1 MVKAVTKYGAVK
13 GKKKEGFI
21 TFRGIPYA
29 KPPVGDLRFRPPRE
43 PDFWEGVRDC
53 TKFGAPALQLFAVSH
68 VLQPNILEISSEDCL
83 YLNVST
89 PAVKEDGKT
98 GDLSPDEQAKLP
110 VYVFLHGGAFETGGG
125 NMPLYRGEN
134 FANKGIVYVNINYR
148 MSIFGFMALEE
159 FRRES
164 SVTGCFGVQ
173 DALQALRW
181 VKENIAAF
189 GGDPDNVTLGGE
201 SAGAFITSIL
211 LGLREAKG
219 LFRRCILESGSIV
232 GLNPVAR
239 FGAGNPEYYLEN
251 SRQVA
256 ADLGASDSKEGA
268 ALLRSL
274 PAEDLLK
281 SWFFRPDGSYR
292 GKRTDPVLRDFLFD
306 GDFAVDPGTQY
317 INEADL
323 LFGFNTDEGT
333 IFSDKNLT
341 EEGYAERLRNLYG
354 ERADEVMQRYPVD
367 AQHTPYERCAEIIGF
382 SSFKA
387 SMLPYADRLSGMGK
401 KVYGYHFDYLTE
413 RLRKE
418 GFGCR
423 HIAELNFVFRKEL
436 KFVGADDERGDAVAA
451 FMNEAWCS
459 FIRTGCPSPDW
470 PQYDPDTAQVMRIG
484 EQIRSEKI
492 ERLDEMK
499 YFENLLLRK

>member
-43 PDFWEGVRDC
+43 PDSWEGVRDC

-125 NMPLYRGEN
+125 NMLLYRGEN

-201 SAGAFITSIL
+201 SAGASTTSIL
-211 LGLREAKG
+211 LGLREAKV
-219 LFRRCILESGSIV
+219 FSEDAFWKAEASWVSIPSPVSEPAIPNIIWKIL
-232 GLNPVAR
+232 AR
-239 FGAGNPEYYLEN
+239 W
-251 SRQVA
+251 RQIW
-256 ADLGASDSKEGA
+256 E
-268 ALLRSL
+268 L
-274 PAEDLLK
+274 P
-281 SWFFRPDGSYR
+281 
-292 GKRTDPVLRDFLFD
+292 
-306 GDFAVDPGTQY
+306 
-317 INEADL
+317 I
-323 LFGFNTDEGT
+323 
-333 IFSDKNLT
+333 
-341 EEGYAERLRNLYG
+341 
-354 ERADEVMQRYPVD
+354 
-367 AQHTPYERCAEIIGF
+367 
-382 SSFKA
+382 
-387 SMLPYADRLSGMGK
+387 
-401 KVYGYHFDYLTE
+401 
-413 RLRKE
+413 LRKE
-418 GFGCR
+418 RRCCG
-423 HIAELNFVFRKEL
+423 AFR
-436 KFVGADDERGDAVAA
+436 R
-451 FMNEAWCS
+451 
-459 FIRTGCPSPDW
+459 
-470 PQYDPDTAQVMRIG
+470 
-484 EQIRSEKI
+484 KI
-492 ERLDEMK
+492 
-499 YFENLLLRK
+499 F